1 MPKKSIPSYRLHKP
15 TGQAICVLS
24 GKMFYLG
31 KHKSKES
38 RAKYNELVAEYLAND
53 CKLPPTR
60 TRGEITV
67 EELALRFLE
76 WAEGYYLDKD
86 GKPTENVDHC
96 QRAVAPLI
104 RHYGKNTVSEFGPL
118 SLKFIRDGL
127 IAEKLVRSTINAR
140 INVIRQA
147 FRWGVENELV
157 LPDVSHALDAVAKLK
172 KGRTAAKDNE
182 KVLPVPHSLVEAT
195 LPHLPKVV
203 ADMVQVQRFIGGRPQ
218 DVCNM
223 KAGDIERTGDVW
235 AYRPYTHKTQH
246 LNQERSAAVG
256 PRAQEILL
264 PYIVKKTDDEFIFSP
279 ADSMKQFRAA
289 QRENRKTKVSPS
301 QQDRTGK
308 QQPKRK
314 PGDRYNH
321 RSYRRAI
328 HRACEKAGI
337 ECWSPNQLRHT
348 AGTETTAQ
356 FSLEAAKEFLGH
368 ASIKTTEQYYVA
380 PLPELAAEV
389 ARKIG

>member
-1 MPKKSIPSYRLHKP
+1 MPKKNIPSYRLHKP
-15 TGQAICVLS
+15 TGQAICVLQ

-31 KHKSKES
+31 QYKSKES
-38 RAKYNELVAEYLAND
+38 RAKYNELIAEYLAND

-60 TRGEITV
+60 SRNEITV
-67 EELALRFLE
+67 EELVLRFLE
-76 WAEGYYLDKD
+76 WAEGYYLDRD
-86 GKPTENVDHC
+86 GKPNENVDHC

-104 RHYGKNTVSEFGPL
+104 RHYGKNAVSEFGPL

-127 IAEKLVRSTINAR
+127 IAEDLVRSTINAR

-157 LPDVSHALDAVAKLK
+157 TPDVSHALDAVAKLK
-172 KGRTAAKDNE
+172 EGRTTARDND
-182 KVLPVPHSLVEAT
+182 KVPPVSNSLVDAALLF
-195 LPHLPKVV
+195 LPPVV

-223 KAGDIERTGDVW
+223 RRGDIERTSDVW
-235 AYRPYTHKTQH
+235 TYRPSQHKTQH
-246 LNQERSAAVG
+246 LGKKRSLAIG

-264 PYIVKKTDDEFIFSP
+264 PYIVRKTDDEFIFSP
-279 ADSMKQFRAA
+279 ADSIEQFRAI
-289 QRENRKTKVSPS
+289 QRENRKSKVQPS
-301 QQDRTGK
+301 QQDRREK
-308 QQPKRK
+308 QPKRR
-314 PGDRYNH
+314 PGEQYDH

-328 HRACEKAGI
+328 HRACERAGI

>member
-1 MPKKSIPSYRLHKP
+1 MPKKRIPSYRLHRP
-15 TGQAICVLS
+15 SGQAVVTLQCRD
-24 GKMFYLG
+24 FYLG
-31 KHKSKES
+31 QYNSKASWEE
-38 RAKYNELVAEYLAND
+38 YQNLIAEYLANGR
-53 CKLPPTR
+53 KLPPTR
-60 TRGEITV
+60 SQNELTV
-67 EELALRFLE
+67 EELAVRFLG
-76 WAEGYYLDKD
+76 WAEGYYLDAN
-86 GKPTENVDHC
+86 GQPTENVEHC

-104 RHYGKNTVSEFGPL
+104 RHYGKNAVSEFGPI

-140 INVIRQA
+140 INIIRQA

-157 LPDVSHALDAVAKLK
+157 APDVSQALDAVAKLK
-172 KGRTAAKDNE
+172 KGRSAAKDND
-182 KVLPVPHSLVEAT
+182 KVPPVPNSLVDVT
-195 LPHLPKVV
+195 LKFLPSVV

-223 KAGDIERTGDVW
+223 RRGDIERTGDVW
-235 AYRPYTHKTQH
+235 TYRPFKHKTQH
-246 LNQERSAAVG
+246 QGKERSLAIG

-264 PYIVKKTDDEFIFSP
+264 SYIVRKTDDEFIFSP
-279 ADSMKQFRAA
+279 ADSIKQFRAT
-289 QRENRKTKVSPS
+289 QRENRKSKVQPS
-301 QQDRTGK
+301 QQDRRK
-308 QQPKRK
+308 SQPKRT
-314 PGDRYNH
+314 PGERYDH
-321 RSYRRAI
+321 RAYRRAI
-328 HRACEKAGI
+328 HRACEQAGI

>member
-1 MPKKSIPSYRLHKP
+1 MPKKNIPSYRLHKP
-15 TGQAICVLS
+15 TGQAICSLQ

-31 KHKSKES
+31 RYKSKES
-38 RAKYNELVAEYLAND
+38 RARYNELIAEYLAND

-60 TRGEITV
+60 SRNGITV

-76 WAEGYYLDKD
+76 WAEEYYLDKD
-86 GKPTENVDHC
+86 GKPTANVDQC
-96 QRAVAPLI
+96 QRAIAPLV
-104 RHYGKNTVSEFGPL
+104 RHYGKNTVSEFGSL
-118 SLKFIRDGL
+118 SLKFVRDGL
-127 IAEKLVRSTINAR
+127 IAEGLVRSTINAR

-172 KGRTAAKDNE
+172 KGRTVAKDND
-182 KVLPVPHSLVEAT
+182 KVPPVPHSLVEAT
-195 LPHLPKVV
+195 LPYLPKVV

-246 LNQERSAAVG
+246 LNKERSLAVG

-264 PYIVKKTDDEFIFSP
+264 PYIVRKTDDEFIFSP
-279 ADSMKQFRAA
+279 ADSVKLFRAT
-289 QRENRKTKVSPS
+289 QRENRKTKIPPS
-301 QQDRTGK
+301 QQDRRK
-308 QQPKRK
+308 VQPKRK
-314 PGDRYNH
+314 PREQYDHY
-321 RSYRRAI
+321 SYRQAI
-328 HRACEKAGI
+328 HRACDRAGI
-337 ECWSPNQLRHT
+337 ERWSPNQLRHT

-368 ASIKTTEQYYVA
+368 ASVKTTEQYYVA